1 MTSHSYM
8 HFPYFRSKL
17 SPIPIQKQVRLQV
30 NLRVLVMGLMQTGNR
45 SAMQLKSGS
54 DAAFPL

>member
-30 NLRVLVMGLMQTGNR
+30 NLRVLFYGLVHGGTENE
-45 SAMQLKSGS
+45 K
-54 DAAFPL
+54 